1 MTESPRHAYVQ
12 ETPLSDRMNPVFVRE
27 LQQALKGRVF
37 GVSLYLS
44 LLAIIGLGIYFA
56 GLSSN
61 PVSDEPRGRD
71 AFQAVLMILAPIL
84 IVIVPAQALHSTV
97 KEVQGGAAE
106 LLFLSR
112 ITPFGLIRGKL
123 FAALGQS
130 LLYLSLFAPTLALT
144 FLLRGV
150 DVKMIGSHLVL
161 AALASVVCTSFA
173 VAAGTLAR
181 FRPITALVTGATILA
196 LFWALFIAW
205 AFIAIGMRAFFS
217 PSLPWFV
224 TTSVVGIVSTLAV
237 TLFAVC
243 GCAMLKHPYE
253 NRSSAIRVYAV
264 VMMGAVFALN
274 AVVLATAPREE
285 MLRFSSLSATAIA
298 AIFFLFASTEDDL
311 LSPRVR
317 TQVPKNPLLALL
329 VTPFLPG
336 RGRGLLFTVLC
347 VAALASVIAVTQ
359 ALHPVPVL
367 TGPGTVVSSSRR
379 FDEFGRYALA
389 MQGYCLAFCGIAA
402 LIRGF
407 MRPGTAKNWQA
418 RLLWFSAIVVAMIV
432 PFVIQVLT
440 SSRAIGNSSWTKAHI
455 FNPAWTLDDG
465 LDSGSEA
472 RSTLTLLFGI
482 AAIFLLLNAPVILRS
497 VREVLDAS
505 RERRRSEAEAATLP
519 QVAKTA

>member
-12 ETPLSDRMNPVFVRE
+12 ESPLSDRMNPVFVRE

-71 AFQAVLMILAPIL
+71 AFQSVLMILAPIL

-130 LLYLSLFAPTLALT
+130 LLYLSLFAPALAMT

-150 DVKMIGSHLVL
+150 DVQMIGIHLVL

-181 FRPITALVTGATILA
+181 FRPITAFVTGLTILA
-196 LFWALFIAW
+196 LVWALFMAW
-205 AFIAIGMRAFFS
+205 GFIAFGMRAFLGS
-217 PSLPWFV
+217 GLSWIATVSAVAVV
-224 TTSVVGIVSTLAV
+224 TTLAV
-237 TLFAVC
+237 ALFSVC
-243 GCAMLKHPYE
+243 GCTMLKHPYE
-253 NRSSAIRVYAV
+253 NRSSAIRVYVV
-264 VMMGAVFALN
+264 VMMIAVFALN
-274 AVVLATAPREE
+274 GVVWLSSARDE

-298 AIFFLFASTEDDL
+298 AIFFLFASTEDES

-347 VAALASVIAVTQ
+347 VAALASIIAVTQ
-359 ALHPVPVL
+359 AMHPAPTITS
-367 TGPGTVVSSSRR
+367 TGVAIWNDQQ
-379 FDEFGRYALA
+379 FNELGRYALA

-418 RLLWFSAIVVAMIV
+418 RILWFSAIVAAMIV

-440 SSRAIGNSSWTKAHI
+440 SSRTLNNSSWTKAHI
-455 FNPAWTLDDG
+455 FNAAWTFDDG
-465 LDSGSEA
+465 LDSASEA

-505 RERRRSEAEAATLP
+505 RERRRLEAEAATLP
-519 QVAKTA
+519 QVTESA